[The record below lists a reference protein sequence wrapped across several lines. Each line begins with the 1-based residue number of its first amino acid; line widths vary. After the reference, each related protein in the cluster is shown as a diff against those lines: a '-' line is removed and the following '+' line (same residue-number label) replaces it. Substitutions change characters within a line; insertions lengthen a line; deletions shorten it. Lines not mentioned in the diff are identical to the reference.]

1 MYKYNHGRLT
11 VCGDC
16 VDAFMMM
23 YRSETGDD
31 LESARRVCMKFDVY
45 WDPALFMSATRSGI
59 HTTSAIRVYLSRM
72 GLAKYKGKTFDD
84 SLKIELANGIA
95 TYAAPPADK
104 KERVIVE
111 ATPEDIDFWGTGFS
125 DEEYM
130 RLNKKYSDWT
140 SVVQSDEPLTLGEQ
154 TLYRTICILETT
166 IDRNAAAG
174 KPVEASIKQLND
186 LLGEVNAKPKQKK
199 ITDESDEAFGD
210 LPFGVGIRV
219 FENERPVPKP
229 LPEFDDV
236 DGVRKYVTVWFFGHL
251 CHMLHI
257 KNSYCKMYEEEM
269 ERLRV
274 ERPELSDEEDDDF
287 LSDIFGGD
295 GQ

>member
-1 MYKYNHGRLT
+1 M
-11 VCGDC
+11 CGDC
-16 VDAFMMM
+16 VDALMMK
-23 YRSETGDD
+23 YRSETNDD
-31 LESARRVCMKFDVY
+31 LEAARHVCMKFDIF
-45 WDPALFMSATRSGI
+45 WDPTLFKSTARTGSP
-59 HTTSAIRVYLSRM
+59 TSSTIRVYISRM
-72 GLAKYKGKTFDD
+72 SLSKYIGKTFDD
-84 SLKIELANGIA
+84 SLKLELANGIA
-95 TYAAPPADK
+95 TYAAAPEQ
-104 KERVIVE
+104 KERVVKE
-111 ATPEDIDFWGTGFS
+111 ATDEDIDFWGVGFS

-140 SVVQSDEPLTLGEQ
+140 SDITGDEPLSLGEQ

-174 KPVEASIKQLND
+174 KPVEASIKQLNE

-199 ITDESDEAFGD
+199 TTDESDEAFGD
-210 LPFGVGIRV
+210 LPFGVGIRL

-236 DGVRKYVTVWFFGHL
+236 DQVRKYVTVWFFGHL

-257 KNSYCKMYEEEM
+257 KNSYCRMYEEEM

-274 ERPELSDEEDDDF
+274 ERPELSDEEDDEF
-287 LSDIFGGD
+287 LTDIFGGD
-295 GQ
+295 VQ